1 MTEFYIEVYFPPFPN
16 KTKKFRVFKKY
27 VRDCLSPDLIAL
39 FRVKA
44 QDKEEALALTLMGE
58 AFTMISPNAKQLKF
72 A

>member
-1 MTEFYIEVYFPPFPN
+1 MTEFYIEVYFPPYPN
-16 KTKKFRVFKKY
+16 TSKKMRVFKKY

-44 QDKEEALALTLMGE
+44 KDKEEALALALMGE
-58 AFTMISPNAKQLKF
+58 AFTMISPNAKQLQF